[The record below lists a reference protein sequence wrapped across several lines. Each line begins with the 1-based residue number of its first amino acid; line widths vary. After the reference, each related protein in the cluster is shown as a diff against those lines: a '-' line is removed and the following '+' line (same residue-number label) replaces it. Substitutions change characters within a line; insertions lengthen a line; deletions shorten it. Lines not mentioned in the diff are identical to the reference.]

1 MAALN
6 LTLGSIAPPACPPP
20 SGRIRLVFHSMF
32 TQSQISLDFANS
44 VNWVGIIPFN
54 RLINPS
60 ASDWLF
66 LYLRVGRIDSTWTG
80 PKKQT
85 RSAELGS
92 DSSGI
97 SDQLR
102 GRTIEAHSPLSVFK
116 YDGNPILNWDLNTKF
131 NTLINS
137 IYKWGRGRHWGAI
150 HPPNSSATFYD
161 QIERWRRWRAGQW
174 HESRIN
180 ASKRPNKESSQR
192 ILRGVPSYHSRKM
205 KVGSMKNP
213 STSLFKQ
220 NSGAAFRINKQFK
233 QIQQKPPPPLS
244 LLNNISNDLNQSRGD
259 RENIGQVGT
268 HRNQRNWGEIP
279 RKMSHGR
286 IEAAKRPAWADKQ
299 FRRIQKCGK

>member
-233 QIQQKPPPPLS
+233 QIQQKPPPPS
-244 LLNNISNDLNQSRGD
+244 FP
-259 RENIGQVGT
+259 T
-268 HRNQRNWGEIP
+268 
-279 RKMSHGR
+279 
-286 IEAAKRPAWADKQ
+286 
-299 FRRIQKCGK
+299 